1 MLLISLMHA
10 LDVAFKAGC
19 IGYDMTL
26 NVFST
31 SLGPQL
37 TGSQPMVKHPADSEV
52 ATQPS
57 VTEVNHM

>member
-1 MLLISLMHA
+1 MHA